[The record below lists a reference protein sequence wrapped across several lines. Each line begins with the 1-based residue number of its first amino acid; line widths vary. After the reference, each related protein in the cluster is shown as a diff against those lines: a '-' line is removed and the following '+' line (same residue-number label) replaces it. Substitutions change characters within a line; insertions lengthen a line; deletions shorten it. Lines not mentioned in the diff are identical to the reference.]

1 MGAPSGHD
9 VPIREVRLSA
19 GAEFIVVVCGEILTM
34 PGLPKIPA
42 AENIN
47 VDENGL
53 HTLYIADAYE
63 RVWPRVL
70 RSLEVLGVNIVSSDI
85 DEGLINIALSERDR
99 EESFFDKM
107 KFWSGTEEENLILVL
122 TVDQLG
128 TSIEVQNES
137 FVNITSQASEEIIR
151 GLHADL
157 R

>member
-1 MGAPSGHD
+1 
-9 VPIREVRLSA
+9 
-19 GAEFIVVVCGEILTM
+19 
-34 PGLPKIPA
+34 
-42 AENIN
+42 
-47 VDENGL
+47 
-53 HTLYIADAYE
+53 
-63 RVWPRVL
+63 
-70 RSLEVLGVNIVSSDI
+70 
-85 DEGLINIALSERDR
+85 
-99 EESFFDKM
+99 M